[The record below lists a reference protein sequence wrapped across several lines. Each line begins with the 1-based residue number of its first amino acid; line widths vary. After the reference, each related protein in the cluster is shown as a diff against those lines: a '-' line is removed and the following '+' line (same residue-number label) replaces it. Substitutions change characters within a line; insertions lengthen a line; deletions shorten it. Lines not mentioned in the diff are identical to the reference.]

1 MTKAGKNDIISS
13 AKDKNELIHKELKV
27 INAKLQSLTVT
38 KQALFNLFH
47 ANNKV
52 IRKYN
57 N

>member
-1 MTKAGKNDIISS
+1 MTKASRNDIISS
-13 AKDKNELIHKELKV
+13 AKDKNELLHKELKV